1 MLAILA
7 PHDLCG
13 ADTYTNPVIDIN
25 LPDPTVICD
34 DNGVFY
40 MTGTG
45 NWTRKW
51 AEDEIANLTIYRSSD
66 LVNWTEAGKVF
77 DRDRDHPD
85 VNQIWAPEFCRING
99 KYVLFYCA
107 NPDDSNTCLAYTG

>member
-66 LVNWTEAGKVF
+66 LVNWTEAGRVF
-77 DRDRDHPD
+77 DRSTAAIPMTATPVSHIPATPWPTISSVPGKTA
-85 VNQIWAPEFCRING
+85 VNLSTAI
-99 KYVLFYCA
+99 
-107 NPDDSNTCLAYTG
+107 